1 MAGGTHEN
9 GKGIYEPNMTPL
21 IDVALVLVIILMV
34 ATPMALQSSI
44 ALQRQAASGQPVQA
58 PPPAARLLIDV
69 EAEDRIL
76 VNGEPV
82 AREALRAT
90 LAPRIG
96 GETPVIV
103 RCAPEVT
110 HGTFV
115 YVLDEAKQGGAQSI
129 AIVGR

>member
-1 MAGGTHEN
+1 MAGATGN
-9 GKGIYEPNMTPL
+9 DAKGIYEPNMTPL

-44 ALQRQAASGQPVQA
+44 ALQRQAASGQPAQV
-58 PPPAARLLIDV
+58 PPPGQRLLIDV

-82 AREALRAT
+82 EREALRQT
-90 LAPRIG
+90 LRPRIG
-96 GETPVIV
+96 QETPVIV
-103 RCAPEVT
+103 RCAPDVT

-115 YVLDEAKQGGAQSI
+115 FVLDEAKQGGAQSI
-129 AIVGR
+129 AVVGR